1 MTSKIKIN
9 LQYRNLPIEFNPVS
23 IKARFYLNQINLLLK
38 EKEKEQKD
46 KINAQKSKE
55 EKNILDDSFKENINI
70 NIKKIPKMRK
80 TQSLFFPSEK
90 YFKKLKD
97 YQKLNKNKLIKEKG
111 FNTYIK
117 KMIPCGNLIK
127 NLKKTITEKSGVLH
141 NIYIIPKNK
150 DKSNI
155 YYKRD
160 ISSAC
165 FPKKRKFFHKIENKT
180 KNNDIIKIKKEKRIM
195 SAPRIKYIDKNKEWI
210 KKNKFIPEVNY
221 KFFLD
226 RPMEPMTR
234 DRSVKAL
241 PFGGG
246 ILYCN
251 SIWRTKKINDLIP
264 NLHLKPLKKIND
276 YKKKRSDIIYKRN
289 YSLPHDFTFL
299 SNRLIVDED
308 FYVY

>member
-117 KMIPCGNLIK
+117 K
-127 NLKKTITEKSGVLH
+127 
-141 NIYIIPKNK
+141 
-150 DKSNI
+150 
-155 YYKRD
+155 
-160 ISSAC
+160 
-165 FPKKRKFFHKIENKT
+165 
-180 KNNDIIKIKKEKRIM
+180 
-195 SAPRIKYIDKNKEWI
+195 
-210 KKNKFIPEVNY
+210 
-221 KFFLD
+221 
-226 RPMEPMTR
+226 
-234 DRSVKAL
+234 
-241 PFGGG
+241 
-246 ILYCN
+246 
-251 SIWRTKKINDLIP
+251 
-264 NLHLKPLKKIND
+264 
-276 YKKKRSDIIYKRN
+276 
-289 YSLPHDFTFL
+289 
-299 SNRLIVDED
+299 
-308 FYVY
+308 